1 MEVLKQ
7 PQYAPLPVERQV
19 LLIFAGT
26 RGFLDNVAEDDVAA
40 FEPELYRFMETRHAD
55 AVARLVADK
64 AMSKELEGAIE
75 AAVRE
80 FSEQFVAAR
89 QGAAA

>member
-1 MEVLKQ
+1 MEALKQ

-19 LLIFAGT
+19 LVLFAGT
-26 RGFLDNVAEDDVAA
+26 RGFLDNVAESDVGA

-55 AVARLVADK
+55 AVARLAAEK
-64 AMSKELEGAIE
+64 TMSKELEAEIDAAI
-75 AAVRE
+75 RQ